1 MICQVSPRRCFA
13 SIAARCRT
21 GLLMLIICNSI
32 PAVKTSG
39 ITFPAID
46 ATIRALANNSLEP
59 MYLKLRITLI
69 SLVILLCG
77 ICTASAQN
85 TPIPQ
90 PPIIGAKSFLLIDG
104 NTGAELASLKA
115 DERLAP
121 ASLTKLM
128 SAYAIFRG
136 LDEGQIALDDMVA
149 VSEKAWRTQ
158 GSRMF
163 IEVGSS
169 VSVEDLLLGMIV
181 QSGNDASVAL
191 AEHTAGTEAV
201 FAQLMN
207 QYAAQIGMTA
217 SNFKNATGLPDEDHY
232 STARDMA
239 SLARAIINEFPQY
252 YEWYSVKE
260 FEYND
265 IKQPNRNS
273 LLWRDPSVDGMKT
286 GHTDDAGYCL
296 VSSAKRDDMRIISV
310 VLGTSSSKSRTDGSA
325 ALLNY
330 GFRFFETRLLYKA
343 GETIAEA
350 RIWKAEKELT
360 PLGLPE
366 DLYVTIPRGSF
377 DNVES
382 VLNIPATLLAPVAQG
397 QPLAELQV
405 SLNGD
410 ELINMPLRALEEN
423 PDGSFWQRTRD
434 GVTLWF
440 E

>member
-1 MICQVSPRRCFA
+1 
-13 SIAARCRT
+13 
-21 GLLMLIICNSI
+21 
-32 PAVKTSG
+32 
-39 ITFPAID
+39 
-46 ATIRALANNSLEP
+46 
-59 MYLKLRITLI
+59 LI
-69 SLVILLCG
+69 SLVFLLCG
-77 ICTASAQN
+77 VSAHAQK

-128 SAYAIFRG
+128 TAYAIFRA
-136 LDEGQIALDDMVA
+136 LDEGQIALDDLVT

-163 IEVGSS
+163 IEVGSR
-169 VSVEDLLLGMIV
+169 VSVEDLVLGMIV

-201 FAQLMN
+201 FAQVMN
-207 QYAAQIGMTA
+207 QYAAQLGMTA
-217 SNFKNATGLPDEDHY
+217 SNFKNASGMPDKDHY
-232 STARDMA
+232 TTARDMA
-239 SLARAIINEFPQY
+239 TLARAIINEFPEY
-252 YEWYSVKE
+252 YRWYSVKE

-265 IKQPNRNS
+265 IKQQNRNS
-273 LLWRDPSVDGMKT
+273 LLWRDDSVDGMKT
-286 GHTDDAGYCL
+286 GRTDEAGYCL
-296 VSSAKRDDMRIISV
+296 VSSAKRDNMRVISV
-310 VLGTSSSKSRTDGSA
+310 VLGTASAKARTDGSHS
-325 ALLNY
+325 LLNY
-330 GFRFFETRLLYKA
+330 GFRFFETRLLYRA
-343 GETIAEA
+343 GETVATA

-366 DLYVTIPRGSF
+366 DLYVTIPRGTY
-377 DNVES
+377 DDVES
-382 VLNIPATLLAPVAQG
+382 ILNMPSTLMAPVAQG

-410 ELINMPLRALEEN
+410 QLLNMPLRALEDN
-423 PDGSFWQRTRD
+423 PDGSFWQRTKDR
-434 GVTLWF
+434 VSLWF